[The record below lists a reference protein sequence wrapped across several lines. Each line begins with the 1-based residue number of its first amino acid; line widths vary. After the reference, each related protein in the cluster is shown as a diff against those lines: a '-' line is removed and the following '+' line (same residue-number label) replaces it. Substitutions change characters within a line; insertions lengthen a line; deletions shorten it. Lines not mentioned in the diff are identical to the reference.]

1 MVNTAR
7 GEAASQAAEAA
18 RLRAEN
24 EALKA
29 QKAKAEEAKP
39 ISRAELKQLVEDGK
53 ITQEAADAHWDK
65 QILDAAEKRG
75 REAARGEVEGRERES
90 VVNNQLAEYKTLIPA
105 AWTTGSKERA
115 RAEREFAAL
124 RAMGMPDN
132 KVTEVAALRA
142 AFGDPAAIKAARSTG
157 RNGPGETFAEVGDG
171 DGRPGNGAD
180 ADGKPKGLTPRQEAH
195 YTNLIGRGVYR
206 DWKQVTEELKP
217 AKAKQ
222 A

>member
-29 QKAKAEEAKP
+29 SKAAAEAPKH
-39 ISRAELKQLVEDGK
+39 ISRTELKALVEDGK
-53 ITQEAADAHWDK
+53 ITQEAADAHWEK
-65 QILDAAEKRG
+65 QIRDDAKRDA
-75 REAARGEVEGRERES
+75 REAARSEVAGQQREQK
-90 VVNNQLAEYKTLIPA
+90 VNLQLEEFKALVPT
-105 AWTTGSKERA
+105 AWEAGSKDRTK
-115 RAEREFAAL
+115 AEREFKAL
-124 RAMGMPDN
+124 LDVGFPDN
-132 KVTEVAALRA
+132 KATEVAALRA
-142 AFGDPAAIKAARSTG
+142 AFGDPAVIRASRSTG
-157 RNGPGETFAEVGDG
+157 RNGPGETFNEVGG
-171 DGRPGNGAD
+171 AERGEGAAD

-195 YTNLIGRGVYR
+195 YTNLIGRGVYK
-206 DWKQVTEELKP
+206 DWKAVAEELKP